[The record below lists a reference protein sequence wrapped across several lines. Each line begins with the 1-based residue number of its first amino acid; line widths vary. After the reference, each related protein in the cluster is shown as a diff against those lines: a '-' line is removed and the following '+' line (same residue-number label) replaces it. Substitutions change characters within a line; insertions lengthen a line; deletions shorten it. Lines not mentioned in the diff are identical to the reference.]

1 MQLSGQCGG
10 SREGG
15 SKSFGNHRPLSLLLF
30 KCLFCD
36 DVGGH

>member
-1 MQLSGQCGG
+1 MQLAVKMEAVE
-10 SREGG
+10 RGG